1 MAIFM
6 QLFFQDIFHHFSQ
19 HLIRHVSLMSNKRVL
34 GRIFSFLHEKTQAGG
49 AKTQNSISEAA
60 CF

>member
-49 AKTQNSISEAA
+49 AKTQNQ
-60 CF
+60 